1 MSNQDKIIVGI
12 SIGDLNGIGSEIVL
26 KTFQDPRMLEF
37 CTPVIF
43 ASVKVLS
50 FFKKH
55 YNIELNLHGIDTL
68 DKIIPKKINV
78 LNLWKEA
85 VDIDF
90 GKQDNTIGRPIVL
103 SCFPKSMS
111 TASFHRLRTLIFF
124 GIILSKVS
132 IPWRLSSML

>member
-50 FFKKH
+50 FFKKQ
-55 YNIELNLHGIDTL
+55 YDIDINLHGIDTL
-68 DKIIPKKINV
+68 DKIIPKKIN
-78 LNLWKEA
+78 A
-85 VDIDF
+85 VSYTHLTLP
-90 GKQDNTIGRPIVL
+90 TIYSV
-103 SCFPKSMS
+103 
-111 TASFHRLRTLIFF
+111 
-124 GIILSKVS
+124 
-132 IPWRLSSML
+132 

>member
-55 YNIELNLHGIDTL
+55 YGIELNLHGIDTL

-78 LNLWKEA
+78 LNLWKET
-85 VDIDF
+85 VEIDF
-90 GKQDNTIGRPIVL
+90 GKQDNTIGQYAV
-103 SCFPKSMS
+103 KSLE
-111 TASFHRLRTLIFF
+111 AAVIALKQHKIRRTCNRSYKQIKHTIRDL
-124 GIILSKVS
+124 
-132 IPWRLSSML
+132 

>member
-43 ASVKVLS
+43 ASVKVMS

-55 YNIELNLHGIDTL
+55 YNIDINLHGIDTL
-68 DKIIPKKINV
+68 DKIISQKINV
-78 LNLWKEA
+78 LNLWKQD

-90 GKQDNTIGRPIVL
+90 GKQDKTTGKHTV
-103 SCFPKSMS
+103 KY
-111 TASFHRLRTLIFF
+111 
-124 GIILSKVS
+124 
-132 IPWRLSSML
+132 

>member
-55 YNIELNLHGIDTL
+55 YGIDT
-68 DKIIPKKINV
+68 
-78 LNLWKEA
+78 
-85 VDIDF
+85 
-90 GKQDNTIGRPIVL
+90 
-103 SCFPKSMS
+103 
-111 TASFHRLRTLIFF
+111 
-124 GIILSKVS
+124 
-132 IPWRLSSML
+132 

>member
-43 ASVKVLS
+43 ASVKVMS

-55 YNIELNLHGIDTL
+55 YNIDINLHGIDTL

-78 LNLWKEA
+78 LNLWKEP
-85 VDIDF
+85 VDY
-90 GKQDNTIGRPIVL
+90 
-103 SCFPKSMS
+103 
-111 TASFHRLRTLIFF
+111 
-124 GIILSKVS
+124 
-132 IPWRLSSML
+132 